1 MIEYNL
7 NTVLAYNKQTK
18 KTKKTK
24 KNKAKQNKKSR
35 ELPWHHQQ
43 KTAKNKNDDKIRI
56 VANSSIQKSKQRNK
70 THLQYYT

>member
-1 MIEYNL
+1 VIEYNL
-7 NTVLAYNKQTK
+7 NTVLAYNKQTN

-43 KTAKNKNDDKIRI
+43 KLQKKIKR
-56 VANSSIQKSKQRNK
+56 
-70 THLQYYT
+70 